1 MRTIDPHRGQQIL
14 DCAAQLFAKGHY
26 HEVRM
31 EDIAAQAGVA
41 KGTLYRYFADK
52 EDLYVAL
59 LVNGMERLLDES
71 RSKVAGP
78 GAAEERLQTFF
89 NGVVRFYERQ
99 PYYLELWARVESS
112 RSAASV
118 SALKAIRGQFF
129 HLLTALIRELNASG
143 RFATTDPDWSALAL
157 MGVVRNILRFVPQ
170 PWPPHL
176 PGWMCHQFLHGLS
189 VAPPARAARQTT
201 AAPAG
206 AIS

>member
-1 MRTIDPHRGQQIL
+1 MRTLDPHRGKQIL
-14 DCAAQLFAKGHY
+14 DSAAQLFAKGHY

-59 LVNGMERLLDES
+59 LVHGMERLLDES
-71 RSKVAGP
+71 RSKLTGP
-78 GAAEERLQTFF
+78 GAVEERMLTFIT
-89 NGVVRFYERQ
+89 GVVRFYERQ

-129 HLLTALIRELNASG
+129 HLLTAMVRELNATG
-143 RFATTDPDWSALAL
+143 RFATTDPSWSALAL
-157 MGVVRNILRFVPQ
+157 MGVIRNILRFVPQ
-170 PWPPHL
+170 PWPAHL

-189 VAPPARAARQTT
+189 
-201 AAPAG
+201 AG
-206 AIS
+206 TLVHTGASTS